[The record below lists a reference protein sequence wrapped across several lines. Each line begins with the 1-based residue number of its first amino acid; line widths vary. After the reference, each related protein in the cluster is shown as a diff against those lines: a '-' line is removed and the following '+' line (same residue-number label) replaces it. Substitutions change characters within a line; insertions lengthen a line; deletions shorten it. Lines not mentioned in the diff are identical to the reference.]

1 MTTAPNSPDLVEAYP
16 GTGLKVLPITT
27 DQSGKWL
34 EAGWRDFKKSPG
46 VSLTY
51 GGFFTLFGVLLTLMA
66 FQNDMP
72 YVVLPLMA
80 GFMLVAPVFA
90 VGLYEASRLHEC
102 GAPVTLF
109 GTLRAFTRRRSAQLA
124 LMGFVLMLI
133 FLAWIRVAL
142 LLFALFYH
150 ASMPTFENI
159 LNETLFSADAIL
171 FLVIGSSIGALFA
184 SAVFAESVASIP
196 MLLDR
201 RVDVITAVSASFK
214 VTALNWRVLIGWAGT
229 IVCVMGVGMVTVVGL
244 AVALPL
250 IGHASWH
257 AYRNL
262 IDVSDARV
270 DAIATGG
277 ATVDH
282 VEANYSI

>member
-1 MTTAPNSPDLVEAYP
+1 
-16 GTGLKVLPITT
+16 
-27 DQSGKWL
+27 
-34 EAGWRDFKKSPG
+34 
-46 VSLTY
+46 
-51 GGFFTLFGVLLTLMA
+51 
-66 FQNDMP
+66 
-72 YVVLPLMA
+72 
-80 GFMLVAPVFA
+80 
-90 VGLYEASRLHEC
+90 
-102 GAPVTLF
+102 
-109 GTLRAFTRRRSAQLA
+109 
-124 LMGFVLMLI
+124 MGFVLMLI

-184 SAVFAESVASIP
+184 SAVFAASVASIP

-270 DAIATGG
+270 DAIAAGG

-282 VEANYSI
+282 AEVEANYSI

>member
-1 MTTAPNSPDLVEAYP
+1 MTTASDSLGLIEAHP

-34 EAGWRDFKKSPG
+34 AAGWQDFRNAPG

-80 GFMLVAPVFA
+80 GFMLVAPIFA
-90 VGLYEASRLHEC
+90 VGLYEASRLHEL

-109 GTLRAFTRRRSAQLA
+109 ATLNAFTRRRSAQLA

-150 ASMPTFENI
+150 SSMPTFENI
-159 LNETLFSADAIL
+159 LNETLFSSDAIL
-171 FLVIGSSIGALFA
+171 FLVIGSSVGALFA
-184 SAVFAESVASIP
+184 AAVFAAAVVSIP

-201 RVDVITAVSASFK
+201 RVDVITAASASFK
-214 VTALNWRVLIGWAGT
+214 ATILNWRVLTGWAGT
-229 IVCVMGVGMVTVVGL
+229 IVCVIGVGMITIIGL

-270 DAIATGG
+270 EAIPTGI
-277 ATVDH
+277 AQADH
-282 VEANYSI
+282 ARLS